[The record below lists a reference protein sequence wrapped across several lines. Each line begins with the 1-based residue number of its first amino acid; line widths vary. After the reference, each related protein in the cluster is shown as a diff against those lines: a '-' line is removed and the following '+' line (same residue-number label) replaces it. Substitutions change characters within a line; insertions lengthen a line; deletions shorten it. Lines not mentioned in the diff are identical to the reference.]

1 MTPSH
6 PSAKNNQ
13 YYRWVRVTAIVVE
26 VHACAEPTAR
36 APLFTTGRASTSW
49 QRDSNPQPPDYKS
62 GALPVAPCQHAPL
75 PVGAAAHHDTR
86 RAETGGTPSGV
97 FWHRRAVRACQNT
110 PLERWDCRTGAG
122 QLADGLGVELADGV
136 ELAAPLADPP
146 AATMAALSAP
156 VTRQS

>member
-1 MTPSH
+1 MIRRPPRSTQSRS
-6 PSAKNNQ
+6 SA
-13 YYRWVRVTAIVVE
+13 
-26 VHACAEPTAR
+26 
-36 APLFTTGRASTSW
+36 AS
-49 QRDSNPQPPDYKS
+49 DVYKR
-62 GALPVAPCQHAPL
+62 Q
-75 PVGAAAHHDTR
+75 DTR

-136 ELAAPLADPP
+136 ALAAPLADPP

-156 VTRQS
+156 AVCQFPPKTLPLILTVGVALTPSFDACSVAAVTQSTNFPSANVAVTELGTPTPVSYTHLRAH